1 MDDRTDDSC
10 AGLCVSRREAL
21 KLGAAGVAVGVF
33 GLPGLAATPTAA
45 AQSAGP
51 LAYPRKRV
59 GLISRLEEGVPVAFT
74 YPLEQQ
80 PNFIVKLGV
89 PAQGGV
95 GANRDIVAFSSLCT
109 HMGGSL
115 RGRYRHD
122 LKAIGPC
129 PFHFSTFDL
138 TKSGIPVHA
147 SATQAL
153 PQVVLETQGDEIF
166 AVAMSGLVYGFRHN
180 LKDGTLAA
188 GAVPVGAPKT
198 MRG

>member
-1 MDDRTDDSC
+1 MSEIEHDNCPGFCPGRRDALR
-10 AGLCVSRREAL
+10 AG
-21 KLGAAGVAVGVF
+21 AGGIAVGVF
-33 GLPGLAATPTAA
+33 GLPE
-45 AQSAGP
+45 SAGAQGVDS
-51 LAYPRKRV
+51 LDYPRKHV
-59 GLISRLEEGVPVAFT
+59 AKLSQLEDGIPVAFT

-95 GANRDIVAFSSLCT
+95 GPGSDIVAFSSLCT
-109 HMGGSL
+109 HMGGNL

-122 LKAIGPC
+122 LKAVGPC

-147 SATQAL
+147 SATQLL
-153 PQVVLETQGDEIF
+153 PQVVLAAVDDDIF
-166 AVAMSGLVYGFRHN
+166 AVGMHGLIYGFRHN

-188 GAVPVGAPKT
+188 GAVLRPSTGKLTT

>member
-1 MDDRTDDSC
+1 MSDEERDPC
-10 AGLCVSRREAL
+10 HGPCINRRQAL
-21 KLGAAGVAVGVF
+21 KLGAGGVAVGVF
-33 GLPGLAATPTAA
+33 GLPAA
-45 AQSAGP
+45 AAAGSTDS

-59 GLISRLEEGVPVAFT
+59 AQLSRLEEGVPLAFT

-80 PNFIVKLGV
+80 PNFIVKLGA

-95 GANRDIVAFSSLCT
+95 GPNRDVVAFSALCT
-109 HMGGSL
+109 HMGGNL

-147 SATQAL
+147 SATQLL
-153 PQVVLETQGDEIF
+153 PQIVLATVGDDVF
-166 AVAMSGLVYGFRHN
+166 AVGVHGLIYGFRHN

-188 GAVPVGAPKT
+188 GAVLPGASKT
-198 MRG
+198 ARS